1 MLRMVTNEYRM
12 QLKKQGVMTYI
23 KKVLFVMIIIL
34 VPKVYYP
41 FDWLMYC
48 VAYVVSFVSAL
59 HFSTTC
65 TSSLPTILYLC
76 PMDEGE
82 RVRFFRVGYV
92 VKTLIPMA
100 LYVGIAC
107 IYVTQISW
115 FDFLFGLLH
124 TLMFSLALNLYM
136 GEREVARTTLMA
148 VKIEDQGRWGAG
160 LLFFSLFLYSMGM
173 LFYQAEGEVSKL
185 VVRIFLCYELIT
197 ISIFCFYMK
206 TYYPV
211 VKRAAASYEGEEL

>member
-76 PMDEGE
+76 PMDE
-82 RVRFFRVGYV
+82 
-92 VKTLIPMA
+92 
-100 LYVGIAC
+100 
-107 IYVTQISW
+107 
-115 FDFLFGLLH
+115 
-124 TLMFSLALNLYM
+124 